1 MSKLSNEIIEST
13 IEFLYDLDDDRYAK
27 IVVPESYS
35 GEYDYEKDIDC
46 VLRVSRTNQ
55 IDILEYNNNKLDLT
69 INGEIN
75 ESNIIRFIYENW

>member
-1 MSKLSNEIIEST
+1 MSKLSNDIIEST
-13 IEFLYDLDDDRYAK
+13 IEFLYNIDDDIYAK

-35 GEYDYEKDIDC
+35 GEYDYTKDIDN
-46 VLRVSRTNQ
+46 VLCITRTNQ